1 MMATVDAILD
11 ASRESITR
19 GSKSFRSASRLFDPE
34 VREDAWLLYAW
45 CRRCDDEIDGQD
57 HGHGHEEITPREQRR
72 RLDRLYDQTRRAL
85 AGEPTEDPTFAAF
98 QRVALRHQLPERWPL
113 DLIDGFAMD
122 VERREYRTIEDVLTY
137 CWHVAGVVG
146 VMMARVMGVTDLEV
160 LRRAQDLGLA
170 FQLTNIAR
178 DVVEDAENGR
188 LYLPADWL
196 VEAGL
201 APTAEAVADPA
212 NRDKAHAVTTRMLKL
227 AEPYYDSARDGLRG
241 LPFRSS
247 LAIAA
252 ARGVYREIGRKVR
265 RRGPGVWARR
275 VVVRK
280 PTKLWLF
287 GRGFLIAIWTRTV
300 HRGKAPPPR
309 AGLWTHI

>member
-1 MMATVDAILD
+1 MATADAILE
-11 ASRESITR
+11 ASRASIVK

-45 CRRCDDEIDGQD
+45 CRACDDAIDGQD
-57 HGHGHEEITPREQRR
+57 HGHGREDITPEEQRR
-72 RLDRLYDQTRRAL
+72 RLEGLYDQTRRAL
-85 AGEPTEDPTFAAF
+85 AGEPMADPTFAAF
-98 QRVALRHQLPERWPL
+98 QRVARRHHLPERWPL

-122 VERREYRTIEDVLTY
+122 VDHRQYRTVDDVMAY

-146 VMMARVMGVTDLEV
+146 VMMARVMGASDPEV

-188 LYLPADWL
+188 VYLPADWL

-201 APTAEAVADPA
+201 EPTAEALADPA
-212 NRDKAHAVTTRMLKL
+212 NRARVHAVTTRLLKL

-247 LAIAA
+247 MAIAA

-265 RRGPGVWARR
+265 RRGPGVWGQR

-280 PTKLWLF
+280 PMKLWLF
-287 GRGFLIAIWTRTV
+287 GRGFLIAIWTQVLDKGRV
-300 HRGKAPPPR
+300 PPARPT
-309 AGLWTHI
+309 LWTRV

>member
-1 MMATVDAILD
+1 MPVADSVLV
-11 ASRESITR
+11 ASRDSIVR
-19 GSKSFRSASRLFDPE
+19 GSKSFRSATRLFGPE

-57 HGHGHEEITPREQRR
+57 HGHGHEELSQDEQRR
-72 RLDRLYDQTRRAL
+72 RLERLYDLTRRAL
-85 AGEPTEDPTFAAF
+85 AGEPTGDDTFAAF
-98 QRVALRHQLPERWPL
+98 QRVALRHSLPAQWPL

-122 VERREYRTIEDVLTY
+122 VDHRRYRTIEDVMAY

-146 VMMARVMGVTDLEV
+146 VMMARVMGVTDPEV

-178 DVVEDAENGR
+178 DVVEDAAHGR
-188 LYLPADWL
+188 VYLPADWL
-196 VEAGL
+196 VEAGVE
-201 APTAEAVADPA
+201 PTAAAVADPA
-212 NRDKAHAVTTRMLKL
+212 NRAKVHAVTTRLLQL

-265 RRGPGVWARR
+265 RRGPDVWGRR

-287 GRGFLIAIWTRTV
+287 GRGLLIAIWTQALD
-300 HRGKAPPPR
+300 RGKPPPPR
-309 AGLWTHI
+309 PALWTHV

>member
-1 MMATVDAILD
+1 MATADAILE
-11 ASRESITR
+11 ASRVSIVK

-45 CRRCDDEIDGQD
+45 CRACDDAIDGQD
-57 HGHGHEEITPREQRR
+57 HGHGHEDISPEEQRL
-72 RLDRLYDQTRRAL
+72 RLARLYDQTRRAL
-85 AGEPTEDPTFAAF
+85 AGETMADPTFAAF
-98 QRVALRHQLPERWPL
+98 QRVALRHGLPERWPL

-122 VERREYRTIEDVLTY
+122 VDHRNYRTIDDVMAY

-146 VMMARVMGVTDLEV
+146 VMMARVMGASDPEV

-196 VEAGL
+196 AEAGL
-201 APTAEAVADPA
+201 APTAAAVADPA
-212 NRDKAHAVTTRMLKL
+212 NRAQVHAVTSRLLKL

-247 LAIAA
+247 MAIAA

-265 RRGPGVWARR
+265 RRGPGVWRRR
-275 VVVRK
+275 VVVGK
-280 PTKLWLF
+280 PLKLWLF
-287 GRGFLIAIWTRTV
+287 GRGFLIAIWTQV
-300 HRGKAPPPR
+300 LDKGHPPPAR
-309 AGLWTHI
+309 PALWTRI

>member
-1 MMATVDAILD
+1 MATADAILE
-11 ASRESITR
+11 ASRASIVK

-45 CRRCDDEIDGQD
+45 CRACDDAIDGQD
-57 HGHGHEEITPREQRR
+57 HGHGHEDITPEEQRR
-72 RLDRLYDQTRRAL
+72 RLEGLYDQTRRAL
-85 AGEPTEDPTFAAF
+85 AGERMADPTFVAF
-98 QRVALRHQLPERWPL
+98 QRVAHRHHLPERWPL

-122 VERREYRTIEDVLTY
+122 VDHRQYRTIDDVMAY

-146 VMMARVMGVTDLEV
+146 VMMARVMGASDPEV

-188 LYLPADWL
+188 VYLPADWL

-201 APTAEAVADPA
+201 AATAEAVADPV
-212 NRDKAHAVTTRMLKL
+212 NRPRVHTVTSRLLKL
-227 AEPYYDSARDGLRG
+227 AERYYDSARDGLRG

-247 LAIAA
+247 MAIAA

-265 RRGPGVWARR
+265 RRGPGVWGQR

-280 PTKLWLF
+280 PMKLWLF
-287 GRGFLIAIWTRTV
+287 GRGFLIAIWTQVLDKDR
-300 HRGKAPPPR
+300 APPARP
-309 AGLWTHI
+309 ALWTRV

>member
-1 MMATVDAILD
+1 MATADAILE
-11 ASRESITR
+11 ASRASIVK

-45 CRRCDDEIDGQD
+45 CRACDDAIDGQD
-57 HGHGHEEITPREQRR
+57 HGHGHEKMTPAEQRR
-72 RLDRLYDQTRRAL
+72 RLEGLYDQTRRAL
-85 AGEPTEDPTFAAF
+85 AGEPMADPTFAAF
-98 QRVALRHQLPERWPL
+98 QRVVQRHHLPERWPL

-122 VERREYRTIEDVLTY
+122 VDHRQYRTIDDVMAY

-146 VMMARVMGVTDLEV
+146 VMMARVMGTADPEV

-188 LYLPADWL
+188 IYLPADWL
-196 VEAGL
+196 AEVGL
-201 APTAEAVADPA
+201 EPTAEAVADPA
-212 NRDKAHAVTTRMLKL
+212 NRAKVHAVTTRLLKL

-247 LAIAA
+247 MAIAA

-265 RRGPGVWARR
+265 RRGPGVWGQR

-280 PTKLWLF
+280 PMKLWLF
-287 GRGFLIAIWTRTV
+287 GRGFLIAIWTQTLDKGRV
-300 HRGKAPPPR
+300 PPPR
-309 AGLWTHI
+309 PALWTRV

>member
-1 MMATVDAILD
+1 MPMADAVLE
-11 ASRESITR
+11 ASKASIVK

-45 CRRCDDEIDGQD
+45 CRACDDAIDGQD
-57 HGHGHEEITPREQRR
+57 HGHGHEDLTPEEQRR
-72 RLDRLYDQTRRAL
+72 RLERLYDQTRRAL
-85 AGEPTEDPTFAAF
+85 AGEAMADPTFAAF
-98 QRVALRHQLPERWPL
+98 QRVAQRHRLPDRWPL

-122 VERREYRTIEDVLTY
+122 VDHRVYRTIDDVMAY

-146 VMMARVMGVTDLEV
+146 VMMARVMGASDAEV

-178 DVVEDAENGR
+178 DVVEDAENDR
-188 LYLPADWL
+188 VYLPADWL

-201 APTAEAVADPA
+201 EPTAEAVADPA
-212 NRDKAHAVTTRMLKL
+212 NRAKVHAVTTRLLLL

-247 LAIAA
+247 MAIAA

-265 RRGPGVWARR
+265 RRGPGVWGQR
-275 VVVRK
+275 VVVHK
-280 PTKLWLF
+280 PVKLWLF
-287 GRGFLIAIWTRTV
+287 GRGLLIAIWTQV
-300 HRGKAPPPR
+300 LDKGKPSPPR
-309 AGLWTHI
+309 PALWTRV

>member
-1 MMATVDAILD
+1 MATADAILE
-11 ASRESITR
+11 ASRDSIVK

-57 HGHGHEEITPREQRR
+57 HGHGHEEITPEEQRR
-72 RLDRLYDQTRRAL
+72 RLERLYDQTRRAL
-85 AGEPTEDPTFAAF
+85 AGEPTEDHTFAAF
-98 QRVALRHQLPERWPL
+98 QRVALRHHLPERWPL

-122 VERREYRTIEDVLTY
+122 VDHREYGTVDDVMAY

-146 VMMARVMGVTDLEV
+146 VMMARVMGVSDPEV

-178 DVVEDAENGR
+178 DVVEDADNGR
-188 LYLPADWL
+188 VYLPAEWL

-212 NRDKAHAVTTRMLKL
+212 NRIKVHAVTARLLQL
-227 AEPYYDSARDGLRG
+227 AEPYYNSARDGLRG

-247 LAIAA
+247 MAIAA
-252 ARGVYREIGRKVR
+252 ARGVYREIGRKVVR
-265 RRGPGVWARR
+265 SGPGVWRRR
-275 VVVRK
+275 VSVGRV
-280 PTKLWLF
+280 TKLWLF
-287 GRGFLIAIWTRTV
+287 SRGALMAIWIQTLD
-300 HRGKAPPPR
+300 RGKAPPPR
-309 AGLWTHI
+309 PALWTRI

>member
-1 MMATVDAILD
+1 MPTADAILE
-11 ASRESITR
+11 ASRESIVK

-57 HGHGHEEITPREQRR
+57 HGHGHEEITPEEQRS
-72 RLDRLYDQTRRAL
+72 RLDRLYDRTRRAL
-85 AGEPTEDPTFAAF
+85 AGEPTDDPTFAAF
-98 QRVALRHQLPERWPL
+98 QRVALRHHLPERWPL

-122 VERREYRTIEDVLTY
+122 VDHREYRTVEDVMAY

-146 VMMARVMGVTDLEV
+146 VMMARVMGVSDPEV

-188 LYLPADWL
+188 VYLPADWL
-196 VEAGL
+196 VEAGVTPV
-201 APTAEAVADPA
+201 AVAVADPV
-212 NRDKAHAVTTRMLKL
+212 NRAAVHAVTVRLLAL

-265 RRGPGVWARR
+265 RSGPGAWGKR

-287 GRGFLIAIWTRTV
+287 GRGFLIAIWTQVLDKGR
-300 HRGKAPPPR
+300 APPPR
-309 AGLWTHI
+309 PALWTQV